1 MKVFKFGGASV
12 KDAEGI
18 RNVLKILT
26 EFKEDQTLVI
36 VSAMGKTTNAFENV
50 LKLYF
55 EKNSYEEKLNEIKNF
70 HLKVAQDLHAEN
82 HNIFTILQ
90 GYFEQIEDFLLKNK
104 SPNYDY
110 VYDQIISYGEL
121 LSSHILSSYLS
132 TKNLKNEW
140 IDIRD
145 YIKTDSSYREANV
158 EWETT
163 CDRLNKLNKNQ
174 LYITQGFIASNENYF
189 TTTLGREGSD
199 YSGAIIAY
207 CLEAESLTI
216 WKDVPGVLNA
226 DPRFFTHSSQ
236 LMHISYEEAIELAY
250 YGASV
255 IHPKTLQPLMRK
267 EIPLFVRSFE
277 EPHLP
282 GTQIKNGQVLDP
294 HIPCYIVKN
303 DQTVLTIS
311 THDFAFIN
319 EEVLSKVFQKL
330 SENQIKV
337 NLIQVSAISLSL
349 CVENKF
355 NTLELVIDNLKKV
368 FKVNLHPNCSLYT
381 IRHADSHSLDYI
393 PNKENTLIKQS
404 GTHTIQ
410 LVIKEEL

>member
-1 MKVFKFGGASV
+1 
-12 KDAEGI
+12 
-18 RNVLKILT
+18 
-26 EFKEDQTLVI
+26 
-36 VSAMGKTTNAFENV
+36 
-50 LKLYF
+50 
-55 EKNSYEEKLNEIKNF
+55 
-70 HLKVAQDLHAEN
+70 
-82 HNIFTILQ
+82 Q

-121 LSSHILSSYLS
+121 LSSQILSSYLS

-226 DPRFFTHSSQ
+226 DPR
-236 LMHISYEEAIELAY
+236 
-250 YGASV
+250 
-255 IHPKTLQPLMRK
+255 
-267 EIPLFVRSFE
+267 
-277 EPHLP
+277 
-282 GTQIKNGQVLDP
+282 
-294 HIPCYIVKN
+294 
-303 DQTVLTIS
+303 
-311 THDFAFIN
+311 
-319 EEVLSKVFQKL
+319 
-330 SENQIKV
+330 
-337 NLIQVSAISLSL
+337 
-349 CVENKF
+349 
-355 NTLELVIDNLKKV
+355 
-368 FKVNLHPNCSLYT
+368 
-381 IRHADSHSLDYI
+381 
-393 PNKENTLIKQS
+393 
-404 GTHTIQ
+404 
-410 LVIKEEL
+410 